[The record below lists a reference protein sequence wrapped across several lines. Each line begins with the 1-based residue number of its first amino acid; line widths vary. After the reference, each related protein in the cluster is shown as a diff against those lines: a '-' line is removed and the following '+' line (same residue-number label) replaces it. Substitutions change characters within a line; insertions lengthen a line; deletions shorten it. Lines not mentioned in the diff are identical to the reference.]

1 MFINQSTCLI
11 AVMSCLATV
20 LNSCGYSGSAPNQRV
35 THYDNIN
42 NSLNPPS
49 NAIKVLNSVTC
60 SNGCINQDQVN
71 AIWKECL
78 IQGYIESS
86 PQINV
91 IHSREIKE
99 IVKTRFTYYSTQN
112 YSVPTTNPDGIVTG
126 SNHSRQ
132 ISQTIDLQGQCIG
145 SEYILK

>member
-1 MFINQSTCLI
+1 
-11 AVMSCLATV
+11 MSCLATV